1 MEMHLG
7 LVDYTIIVIYFA
19 FVLGIGFWLRGYMK
33 TSEDFFL
40 SGRSIPGWVT
50 GLAFM
55 SANLGALEVMGH
67 AANAAKYGMVVAH
80 FYWLAAMPAMCFVGV
95 FMMPFYYGSK
105 ARSVPEFLRLRYD
118 EKTRTLNAL
127 GFAVLTLLVSGIDL
141 YAMAILFQELLH
153 WPFFAS
159 VVASATVVMIYILLG
174 GLTSSIYNEVLQ
186 FFLIVFGFLP
196 MAVLGLKAVG
206 GFAGLNRSLDAPAV
220 LGQHPV
226 GFYDHVWAN
235 MSHAS
240 SNPWGVNWLGMVLGL
255 GFVLSF
261 GYWCTDFLVVQ
272 RALAA
277 KDMAAAQRT
286 PLIAAVPKMFFPAL
300 VIVPGLVV
308 ISLPQVRSL
317 LPVGPNNVVNFNYAL
332 PAMLARFYPSG
343 LLGIGLTALLASFMS
358 GMAGNVT
365 AFNTVWTYDIYQTH
379 INPGKPDRHYL
390 WMGRVATVAA
400 VVAGVVTAYVVLH
413 FNNLMD
419 YLQALFSLFNAPL
432 FATFLL
438 GMFWKRTTGH
448 GAFWGLLSGIAV
460 AVTHFACYR
469 LHVIHYSSDMGA
481 NFFQAIWAFGTA
493 LAVSIIVTLPTSPRP
508 EQELVGLV
516 YSLTPRPEMKHLP
529 WYERPGIL
537 AILVLGLCL
546 ILNIMFW

>member
-7 LVDYTIIVIYFA
+7 LVDYLIIVIYFA
-19 FVLGIGFWLRGYMK
+19 FVLGIGFWLRSHMK

-55 SANLGALEVMGH
+55 SANLGALEVLGY
-67 AANAAKYGMVVAH
+67 AANAAKYGMVVTH
-80 FYWLAAMPAMCFVGV
+80 FYWLGAIPAMCFVGV

-118 EKTRTLNAL
+118 EKTRTLNAF
-127 GFAVLTLLVSGIDL
+127 GFAILTLLVSGIDL
-141 YAMAILFQELLH
+141 YAMALLFQQLLH

-159 VVASATVVMIYILLG
+159 VVAAAGVVAAYILLG

-196 MAVLGLKAVG
+196 MTILGLKAVG
-206 GFAGLNRSLDAPAV
+206 GFLGLNNSLESVAASN
-220 LGQHPV
+220 GHPS
-226 GFYDHVWAN
+226 GFYNHVWAN
-235 MSHAS
+235 LGHAS
-240 SNPWGVNWLGMVLGL
+240 SNPLGVNWIEMVLGL

-277 KDMAAAQRT
+277 KDMAAAERT
-286 PLIAAVPKMFFPAL
+286 PLIATVPKMFFPAL
-300 VIVPGLVV
+300 VILPGLVAIGFSEV
-308 ISLPQVRSL
+308 SKGFGTP
-317 LPVGPNNVVNFNYAL
+317 PNYNLAL
-332 PAMLARFYPSG
+332 PLMLQRFYPSG
-343 LLGIGLTALLASFMS
+343 LLGIGMTALLASFMS

-390 WMGRVATVAA
+390 AMGRVATIVA
-400 VVAGVVTAYVVLH
+400 VVAGVLTAFIVLH

-419 YLQALFSLFNAPL
+419 YLQALFSIFNAPL

-448 GAFWGLLSGIAV
+448 GAFWGLLCGLVGST
-460 AVTHFACYR
+460 THYVLYR
-469 LHVIHYSSDMGA
+469 ADVIHYYSPMGA
-481 NFFQAIWAFGTA
+481 NFFQAMWAFGIGV
-493 LAVSIIVTLPTSPRP
+493 AVTVVVTLMTKPRP
-508 EQELVGLV
+508 ENELVGLV
-516 YSLTPRPEMKHLP
+516 YSLTPRPELAHLP
-529 WYERPGIL
+529 WYERPGMIAL
-537 AILVLGLCL
+537 GVLGLCL
-546 ILNIMFW
+546 ILNIIFW

>member
-7 LVDYTIIVIYFA
+7 LVDYLIIVIYFA
-19 FVLGIGFWLRGYMK
+19 FVLGIGFWLRSHMK

-55 SANLGALEVMGH
+55 SANLGALEVLGY
-67 AANAAKYGMVVAH
+67 AANAAKYGMVVTH
-80 FYWLAAMPAMCFVGV
+80 FYWLGAIPAMCFVGV

-118 EKTRTLNAL
+118 EKTRTLNAF
-127 GFAVLTLLVSGIDL
+127 GFAILTLLVSGIDL
-141 YAMAILFQELLH
+141 YAMALLFQQLLH

-159 VVASATVVMIYILLG
+159 VVAAAGVVAAYILLG

-196 MAVLGLKAVG
+196 MTILGLKAVG
-206 GFAGLNRSLDAPAV
+206 GFLGLNNSLESVAAST
-220 LGQHPV
+220 GHPS
-226 GFYDHVWAN
+226 GFYNHVWAN
-235 MSHAS
+235 LGHAS
-240 SNPWGVNWLGMVLGL
+240 SNPLGVNWIEMVLGL

-277 KDMAAAQRT
+277 KDMAAAERT
-286 PLIAAVPKMFFPAL
+286 PLIATVPKMFFPAL
-300 VIVPGLVV
+300 VILPGLVAIGFSEV
-308 ISLPQVRSL
+308 SKGFGTP
-317 LPVGPNNVVNFNYAL
+317 PNYNLAL
-332 PAMLARFYPSG
+332 PLMLQRFYPSG
-343 LLGIGLTALLASFMS
+343 LLGIGMTALLASFMS

-390 WMGRVATVAA
+390 AMGRVATIVA
-400 VVAGVVTAYVVLH
+400 VVAGVLTAFIVLH

-419 YLQALFSLFNAPL
+419 YLQALFSIFNAPL

-448 GAFWGLLSGIAV
+448 GAFWGLLCGLVGST
-460 AVTHFACYR
+460 THYVLYR
-469 LHVIHYSSDMGA
+469 AGVIHYYSPMGA
-481 NFFQAIWAFGTA
+481 NFFQAMWAFGIGV
-493 LAVSIIVTLPTSPRP
+493 AVTVVVTLMTKPRP
-508 EQELVGLV
+508 ENELVGLV
-516 YSLTPRPEMKHLP
+516 YSLTPRPELAHLP
-529 WYERPGIL
+529 WYERPGMIAL
-537 AILVLGLCL
+537 GVLGLCL
-546 ILNIMFW
+546 ILNIIFW